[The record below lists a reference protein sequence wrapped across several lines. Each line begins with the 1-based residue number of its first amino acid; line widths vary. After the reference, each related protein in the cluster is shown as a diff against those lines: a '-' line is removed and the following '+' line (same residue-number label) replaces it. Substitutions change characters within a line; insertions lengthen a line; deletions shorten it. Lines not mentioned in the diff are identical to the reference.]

1 MDAKKLRVG
10 IIIPTKQRFD
20 DWVKTWGI
28 PEERYVLL
36 DSKEKCFGNEFIKVL
51 KSDDWRK
58 VPNCDKILEC
68 AEMRIR

>member
-1 MDAKKLRVG
+1 MKVVG

-28 PEERYVLL
+28 PQERYVFL
-36 DSKEKCFGNEFIKVL
+36 DNKEKCFGNEFIKVL

-58 VPNCDKILEC
+58 VRNCDEILKC